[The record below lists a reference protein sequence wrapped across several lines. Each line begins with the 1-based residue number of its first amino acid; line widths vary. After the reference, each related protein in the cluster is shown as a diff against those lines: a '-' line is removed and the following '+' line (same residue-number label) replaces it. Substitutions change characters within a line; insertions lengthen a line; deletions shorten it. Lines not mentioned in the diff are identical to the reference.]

1 MRTEQIKGHEIE
13 ISGVRVAN
21 SSNWT
26 AYLTIYGPSSNPM
39 HRHSVF
45 PNQQVCVEEVF
56 NSEQAAQEA
65 ALKVAREMLAAR

>member
-1 MRTEQIKGHEIE
+1 MWTEQIKGHDIE
-13 ISGVRVAN
+13 ATGVRVPN

-26 AYLTIYGPSSNPM
+26 AYLTIYGPGANPM

-45 PNQQVCVEEVF
+45 PYQQVCVEEVF

-65 ALKVAREMLAAR
+65 ALKVARAML